1 VKAFFLITGSV
12 TGRLLGLRRSIG
24 LFVLTGSIAPLL
36 LVLAPGRS
44 DEWMATF
51 YNDITVGL
59 GFSILFPVAAL
70 VVSTAALG
78 EERKSHT
85 LPFLLLKPVSRW
97 VVSLGVITAAALAS
111 FVILG
116 AGVIASWT
124 AAAVVTG
131 DWSIGVSTA
140 VAAAV
145 QSVAS
150 AALFVPLGLVVG
162 RAAVAGLGYLLIW
175 EVTLG
180 NVIEGIQASS
190 IYRIVVSAW
199 ADLAALTPDNLET
212 VTEVLGRVEVGVGGA
227 VAKAAALAIISV
239 TVTGLLLR
247 HRDLVPE

>member
-1 VKAFFLITGSV
+1 MLITRSV

-44 DEWMATF
+44 GEWMATF

-97 VVSLGVITAAALAS
+97 VISLGVITAATLAS

-239 TVTGLLLR
+239 IVTGWLLK

>member
-1 VKAFFLITGSV
+1 MKAFLLITRSV

-24 LFVLTGSIAPLL
+24 LFVLTGSIAPIL

-44 DEWMATF
+44 GEEVAAF

-97 VVSLGVITAAALAS
+97 VISLGVIAAATLAS
-111 FVILG
+111 FVILE
-116 AGVIASWT
+116 AGVIASWI
-124 AAAVVTG
+124 AAAAVTG
-131 DWSIGVSTA
+131 DWSIGLSTT

-145 QSVAS
+145 QSVTS
-150 AALFVPLGLVVG
+150 AALFVPLGVVVG
-162 RAAVAGLGYLLIW
+162 RAAMVGLGYLLIW

-199 ADLAALTPDNLET
+199 ADLAALAPDNLET

-227 VAKAAALAIISV
+227 VAKATALAIISV
-239 TVTGLLLR
+239 TVTGWLLR
-247 HRDLVPE
+247 DRDLVPE